1 MRISNY
7 RISGHNVGKCT
18 KGRKCVL
25 KDFKNISK
33 IKKGIRL
40 KNRFVMICDDII
52 EVGNTDFSTGFK
64 TDRTTKTNLKM
75 FEKYCPDG
83 DTKAMIANGNFVN
96 KQLTT

>member
-33 IKKGIRL
+33 IKKGIVL
-40 KNRFVMICDDII
+40 KNIFVIVNI